1 MTAAKKLRP
10 SEFIEPDTSQDIVV
24 AVGFQAEG
32 ATYRLHP
39 ASTVRI
45 QQAFPGVRVAPSVYV
60 GYATRD
66 EFETLHGPMWPQI
79 LTLLTG
85 VGVDKLGEK
94 FRRLLLWD
102 PATGRQ
108 WQHVGGDL
116 QEVT

>member
-1 MTAAKKLRP
+1 MRVPEGQHLMSRQ
-10 SEFIEPDTSQDIVV
+10 SQ
-24 AVGFQAEG
+24 G
-32 ATYRLHP
+32 
-39 ASTVRI
+39 
-45 QQAFPGVRVAPSVYV
+45 
-60 GYATRD
+60 D

-79 LTLLTG
+79 LALLTG
-85 VGVDKLGEK
+85 VGADKLGER